1 MSTTIRLGR
10 GDTGST
16 KLKLFVS
23 DITDLPAT
31 FTVRFTVKPSL
42 DNDATDSKA
51 IITKSFEFPTDFTLV
66 EPVGEDD
73 YYETDLIF
81 TKTDTLVENRTY
93 KWNTRL
99 INDADGFI
107 RGSSNG
113 DFIITL
119 GTTQSQND

>member
-23 DITDLPAT
+23 SLEDLPET
-31 FTVRFTVKPSL
+31 FIVRFTVKPSL
-42 DNDATDSKA
+42 DNDITDSKA
-51 IITKSFEFPTDFTLV
+51 IITKSFEFPEDFDLV
-66 EPVGEDD
+66 ELVGEDD

-81 TKTDTLVENRTY
+81 TKSDTLVENRTY

-99 INDADGFI
+99 INDAVGFI
-107 RGSSNG
+107 RSSSNG

-119 GTTQSQND
+119 GTTQSQDD